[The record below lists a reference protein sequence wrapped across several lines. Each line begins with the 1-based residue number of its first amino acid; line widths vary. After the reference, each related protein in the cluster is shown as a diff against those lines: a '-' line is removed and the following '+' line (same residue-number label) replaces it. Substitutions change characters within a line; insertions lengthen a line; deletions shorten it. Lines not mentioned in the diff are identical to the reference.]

1 MKSVT
6 MRISLAPRRPSSSKH
21 ENPAIAFPILEPQL
35 FAPKY
40 GFQLARRDLEALQMQ
55 NGEKYHCFC
64 IITIPQDA
72 RQMTANLK
80 APVVINA
87 KKRLARQ
94 CVLQDNSLAIR
105 EPIFAHLQQRF
116 VQSPQQPI
124 KSRVVDSGMTIR
136 LSDSKP
142 TKVAEV

>member
-1 MKSVT
+1 
-6 MRISLAPRRPSSSKH
+6 
-21 ENPAIAFPILEPQL
+21 
-35 FAPKY
+35 
-40 GFQLARRDLEALQMQ
+40 
-55 NGEKYHCFC
+55 
-64 IITIPQDA
+64 
-72 RQMTANLK
+72 MTANLK